1 MKTRLLIFVLFLV
14 SATSF
19 AQRIAILGAMA
30 EEVELLQS
38 KLKHAKTKEILGFR
52 FKTGKL
58 NGKKVVLAETGIGK
72 ANASIVT
79 TLIIKEFSP
88 KTIIFTGVAGAVN
101 PDLNQGDILIGKR
114 LSYHDYGR
122 LTNDSLK
129 FYPTRN
135 PHTKQLNPQF
145 FLSDSILVAI
155 AGEAAKGIELKKITT
170 DSPQPRVSV
179 GTIVTGDTFV
189 ASSVAVAGFRRNY
202 QADAT
207 EMEGAVVAQICFQQ
221 NLPFLIIRSI
231 SDKANE
237 AAPADFQTF
246 KKVAADNSAILVK
259 AIIKNLE

>member
-1 MKTRLLIFVLFLV
+1 MKTRFLFFVILFL
-14 SATSF
+14 SSTSF
-19 AQRIAILGAMA
+19 AQRIAILGAMT
-30 EEVELLQS
+30 EEVELLQ
-38 KLKHAKTKEILGFR
+38 LQLTRAKTKEILGFK

-72 ANASIVT
+72 VNASIVT
-79 TLIIKEFSP
+79 TLVIKQFSP
-88 KTIIFTGVAGAVN
+88 KLIIFTGVAGAVN

-122 LTNDSLK
+122 LTNDSLR

-135 PHTKQLNPQF
+135 PYTKEFNPQF
-145 FLSDSILVAI
+145 FRSDSTLII
-155 AGEAAKGIELKKITT
+155 AANNAAQDLELRKITPN
-170 DSPQPRVSV
+170 SPQPRISV

-189 ASSVAVAGFRRNY
+189 ASSVAVARFRRNY

-207 EMEGAVVAQICFQQ
+207 EMEGAAVAQICFQQ
-221 NLPFLIIRSI
+221 NIPFLIIRSI

-259 AIIKNLE
+259 TIIKNL

>member
-1 MKTRLLIFVLFLV
+1 MKTRLLFFIILLL
-14 SATSF
+14 STTSF
-19 AQRIAILGAMA
+19 AQKIAILGAMT

-38 KLKHAKTKEILGFR
+38 QLKGAKTKEILGFK

-79 TLIIKEFSP
+79 ALIIKQFSP

-135 PHTKQLNPQF
+135 PHTKELNPQF
-145 FLSDSILVAI
+145 FRSDSVLII
-155 AGEAAKGIELKKITT
+155 AAKKASQNIDLQRITPT
-170 DSPQPRVSV
+170 SPKPQVLV

-207 EMEGAVVAQICFQQ
+207 EMEGAAVAQICFQQ
-221 NLPFLIIRSI
+221 NIPFLIIRSI

-259 AIIKNLE
+259 TIIKNL

>member
-1 MKTRLLIFVLFLV
+1 MKTIFIFFLTLLV
-14 SATSF
+14 SATSS
-19 AQRIAILGAMA
+19 AQRIAILGAMS

-38 KLKHAKTKEILGFR
+38 QLKGAKAKEVLGFK

-72 ANASIVT
+72 VNASIVT
-79 TLIIKEFSP
+79 TLIIRQFSP

-135 PHTKQLNPQF
+135 PLTKQLNPQF
-145 FLSDSILVAI
+145 FLSDSILVRM
-155 AGEAAKGIELKKITT
+155 AGETAKGIELKKITAN
-170 DSPQPRVSV
+170 SPQPRISV

-221 NLPFLIIRSI
+221 NVPFLIIRSI

-246 KKVAADNSAILVK
+246 KKVAADNSAIVVK
-259 AIIKNLE
+259 AIIKNL

>member
-1 MKTRLLIFVLFLV
+1 MKTRLVFFVTLLL
-14 SATSF
+14 SSTSF
-19 AQRIAILGAMA
+19 AQRIAILGAMT

-38 KLKHAKTKEILGFR
+38 ELKGVKTKEILGFT

-58 NGKKVVLAETGIGK
+58 NGKKVVLSETGIGK
-72 ANASIVT
+72 VNASIVT
-79 TLIIKEFSP
+79 TLVIKQFSP
-88 KTIIFTGVAGAVN
+88 KKIIFTGVAGAVN

-122 LTNDSLK
+122 LTNDSLT

-145 FLSDSILVAI
+145 FLSDSTLIMVAKK
-155 AGEAAKGIELKKITT
+155 AAKGIALKNITPT
-170 DSPQPRVSV
+170 SPQPRVSA

-202 QADAT
+202 HADAT
-207 EMEGAVVAQICFQQ
+207 EMEGVAVAQICFQQ
-221 NLPFLIIRSI
+221 NIPFLIIRSI

-259 AIIKNLE
+259 AIIKHLE

>member
-1 MKTRLLIFVLFLV
+1 MKTRLVFFAILLL
-14 SATSF
+14 SSTSF
-19 AQRIAILGAMA
+19 AQRIAILGAMT

-38 KLKHAKTKEILGFR
+38 ELKGAKTKKILGFT

-72 ANASIVT
+72 VNASIVT
-79 TLIIKEFSP
+79 TLVIKQFSP

-101 PDLNQGDILIGKR
+101 PALNQGDILIGKC

-145 FLSDSILVAI
+145 FLSDSTLIILAKK
-155 AGEAAKGIELKKITT
+155 ATKGIELKKITPT
-170 DSPQPRVSV
+170 SPQPRVSA

-189 ASSVAVAGFRRNY
+189 ASSVAVEGFRRNY

-207 EMEGAVVAQICFQQ
+207 EMEGAAVAQICFQQ
-221 NLPFLIIRSI
+221 NIPFLIIRSI

-259 AIIKNLE
+259 TIIKNLE

>member
-1 MKTRLLIFVLFLV
+1 MKTRFIFFVLFLL
-14 SATSF
+14 STTSF
-19 AQRIAILGAMA
+19 AQRIAILGAMT

-38 KLKHAKTKEILGFR
+38 QLKGAKTKEILGFK

-79 TLIIKEFSP
+79 ALIIKQFSP
-88 KTIIFTGVAGAVN
+88 KAIIFTGVAGAVN

-135 PHTKQLNPQF
+135 PHTKELNPQF
-145 FLSDSILVAI
+145 FLSDSTLIMVANQ
-155 AGEAAKGIELKKITT
+155 AAKGIELKKITA
-170 DSPQPRVSV
+170 DSPQPRIST

-207 EMEGAVVAQICFQQ
+207 EMEGAAVAQICFQQ
-221 NLPFLIIRSI
+221 NLSFLIIRSI

>member
-1 MKTRLLIFVLFLV
+1 MKNRLIFFVIFLL
-14 SATSF
+14 SSTSF
-19 AQRIAILGAMA
+19 AQRIAILGAMT

-38 KLKHAKTKEILGFR
+38 QLKRAKTKEILGFQ

-72 ANASIVT
+72 VNASIVT
-79 TLIIKEFSP
+79 TLIINQFSP
-88 KTIIFTGVAGAVN
+88 KIIIFTGVAGAVN
-101 PDLNQGDILIGKR
+101 PALNQGDILIGKGI
-114 LSYHDYGR
+114 SYHDYGR
-122 LTNDSLK
+122 LTNDSLS

-135 PHTKQLNPQF
+135 PHTKKFNPQF
-145 FLSDSILVAI
+145 FVSDSLLIVSANR
-155 AGEAAKGIELKKITT
+155 ASKEVTLKKITP
-170 DSPQPRVSV
+170 DSPMPKILE
-179 GTIVTGDTFV
+179 GIIVTGDTFV
-189 ASSVAVAGFRRNY
+189 ASSKAVDGFRRNY

-207 EMEGAVVAQICFQQ
+207 EMEGAAVAQICFQQ

-246 KKVAADNSAILVK
+246 KKIAADNSAILVK

>member
-1 MKTRLLIFVLFLV
+1 MKTRFIFFLIFLL
-14 SATSF
+14 SSTSF
-19 AQRIAILGAMA
+19 AQRIAILGAMT
-30 EEVELLQS
+30 EEVELLQTQ
-38 KLKHAKTKEILGFR
+38 LKGAKTKEILGFK

-72 ANASIVT
+72 VNASIVT
-79 TLIIKEFSP
+79 TLIIKQFSP
-88 KTIIFTGVAGAVN
+88 KTIIFTGVAGAVS

-135 PHTKQLNPQF
+135 PHTKELNPQF
-145 FLSDSILVAI
+145 FRSDSVLII
-155 AGEAAKGIELKKITT
+155 AAKKAAQNIDLQRITHT
-170 DSPQPRVSV
+170 SPKPQVLV

-207 EMEGAVVAQICFQQ
+207 EMEGAAVAQICFQQ

-259 AIIKNLE
+259 AIIKNL

>member
-1 MKTRLLIFVLFLV
+1 MKTRLIFFVLFLLSV
-14 SATSF
+14 NTF
-19 AQRIAILGAMA
+19 AQKIAILGAMT

-38 KLKHAKTKEILGFR
+38 ELKGAKTKQILGFT

-79 TLIIKEFSP
+79 ALIIKQFSP
-88 KTIIFTGVAGAVN
+88 KIIIFTGVAGAVN
-101 PDLNQGDILIGKR
+101 PDLNQGDILIGRR

-122 LTNDSLK
+122 RTNDSLK

-145 FLSDSILVAI
+145 FLSDSTLIAVANQ
-155 AGEAAKGIELKKITT
+155 AAKGIELKKITD
-170 DSPQPRVSV
+170 DSPQPRVSA

-207 EMEGAVVAQICFQQ
+207 EMEGAAVAQICFQQ

-237 AAPADFQTF
+237 VAPADFQTF

-259 AIIKNLE
+259 AIIKNL